1 MHDALISMHGFSRT
15 VSKVH
20 SCLSQLVLIGDEAA
34 LARCTL
40 SAAFWGT
47 SVMGARVQ
55 FVPTSYVEGLLLGS
69 AGTRAYSC

>member
-15 VSKVH
+15 VSKVQ

-40 SAAFWGT
+40 SAALWEL
-47 SVMGARVQ
+47 R
-55 FVPTSYVEGLLLGS
+55 
-69 AGTRAYSC
+69 